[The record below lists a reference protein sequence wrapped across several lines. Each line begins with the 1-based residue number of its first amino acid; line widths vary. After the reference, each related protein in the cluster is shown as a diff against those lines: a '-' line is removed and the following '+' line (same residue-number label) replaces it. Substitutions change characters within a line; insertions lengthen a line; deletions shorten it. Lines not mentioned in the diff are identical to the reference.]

1 MAVGQLGKKDGF
13 LGDKRVRIPLPDGLQ
28 TVEKAMRGLGMKKQA
43 DGLIETMNRAA
54 EMAVLEA
61 RPILSQAVKNMS
73 FDDARGILTGGDDAA
88 TQYFKRT
95 TSSDIAA
102 RFLPIVKK
110 ATSKVDLAGQY
121 NQYAGK
127 AAKFG
132 LLDKKDADLDSYVTH
147 GPAIAASALAV
158 RESYLQEQNAL
169 GPKVQAAN
177 DMARMVVGVL
187 VVVALLVGIGTAWFL
202 IRSVLAQLGADPA
215 ELAGVARRIADGDLT
230 VPFAGE
236 QQRGVYA
243 DMKLMAGNLASVIGE
258 VRGGAENVAA
268 GSEQLSAS
276 AESLSQGA
284 TEQAA
289 SIEEISAS
297 MEEMTANIRQN
308 MENARQTE
316 TIAVQAAVD
325 AESGGKAVT
334 ETVVAMR
341 DIADKGAVEGGFFE
355 IGGGVFAGQV
365 SFAHEQYPV
374 AVLQEFREI
383 VADDQDGQPVLG
395 QPLDDAVDRVLRA
408 DVDPDGRP
416 VQDEHARLDG

>member
-1 MAVGQLGKKDGF
+1 MRCRSGVMAGFCRILWLFCALCFTAQVSAGGADLSGHETASGLKEALSRGAEMAVGQLGKKDGF

-147 GPAIAASALAV
+147 KAMDGLFLMIA
-158 RESYLQEQNAL
+158 EQE
-169 GPKVQAAN
+169 K
-177 DMARMVVGVL
+177 
-187 VVVALLVGIGTAWFL
+187 
-202 IRSVLAQLGADPA
+202 S
-215 ELAGVARRIADGDLT
+215 
-230 VPFAGE
+230 
-236 QQRGVYA
+236 
-243 DMKLMAGNLASVIGE
+243 
-258 VRGGAENVAA
+258 
-268 GSEQLSAS
+268 
-276 AESLSQGA
+276 
-284 TEQAA
+284 
-289 SIEEISAS
+289 
-297 MEEMTANIRQN
+297 IRQN
-308 MENARQTE
+308 
-316 TIAVQAAVD
+316 
-325 AESGGKAVT
+325 
-334 ETVVAMR
+334 
-341 DIADKGAVEGGFFE
+341 
-355 IGGGVFAGQV
+355 
-365 SFAHEQYPV
+365 PV
-374 AVLQEFREI
+374 ATGSNLLKKVF
-383 VADDQDGQPVLG
+383 GSLG
-395 QPLDDAVDRVLRA
+395 R
-408 DVDPDGRP
+408 
-416 VQDEHARLDG
+416 